1 MRQLQEGVD
10 YDGSGT
16 SSAED
21 SMFPSKLV
29 EGTPDSGHH
38 SMALDGSQADRKYI
52 LMCILYHYDSLFFFS
67 RQHIIFPNFSDYIL
81 NHEFQILKHFF
92 NSPSLLSPSK
102 ADLCKVTF

>member
-1 MRQLQEGVD
+1 MQQLQEGVD

-52 LMCILYHYDSLFFFS
+52 LMCILYHYDSLVFFFFFFS
-67 RQHIIFPNFSDYIL
+67 ATHHFS
-81 NHEFQILKHFF
+81 EFFRLYTE
-92 NSPSLLSPSK
+92 P
-102 ADLCKVTF
+102 